1 MARVRKNE
9 IFLHKISYI
18 PVKPIFRINFS
29 ALRQFK
35 PGLTGALCLLL
46 LAGAGLNSCSNKKN
60 TFTRRVYHNLTAH
73 YNTWW
78 NGNESLKEGIRDL
91 DRNVK
96 DNYTEILPVFKLGSK
111 KDIGSL
117 NPKADRAIEK
127 ASKVIQN
134 NSMYFNK
141 KEYNRWIDDSY
152 FMIGKAYFYKQE
164 YTSARRTFEF
174 ILTRYKDSPLTG
186 EIYLWL
192 ALTNNQ
198 LGHFTRS
205 EADLE
210 KFRVLMSRTP
220 QPRSRM
226 LFFQKVSADYWL
238 KLERPEDAKKH
249 LHAAV
254 QLSRDKAGKTRMLF
268 ILGQI
273 YMEEGQLARATDMFR
288 EVVRRNPRY
297 DMVFT
302 AQLNIAKCFDVAS
315 GQAGRIEKMLL
326 GMLGDEKNKPYQDQV
341 YYALAEIQFKQGNND
356 KGMEY
361 LRLSVARSKSND
373 FQRVQSSLRL
383 AGIYFE
389 KPEYIQAQAY
399 YDTALQA
406 LPREHPDYEQLK
418 EKTIV
423 LTDLVT
429 NLVVVQHEDSLQRLA
444 AMPEAERLR
453 VIDAIIARI
462 AEEERKKQEEERM
475 DFGGMPGLNQMSRD
489 MQNTTSGAWYFYNP
503 SAISFGFTDFK
514 RRWGNR
520 KLEDLWRLSNKQVMD
535 FGDDPGGLAAK
546 GDSLSADSTLAK
558 RSTDPKKRETYLQDI
573 PLTPESIEASN
584 IKIAEALFNA
594 AFIYREGLK
603 DNGNSAETFEELA
616 TRFPDTTIN
625 KNYLITCYQLVVLN
639 ERLGN
644 QEKADYYK
652 GLLIN
657 GFPDTDY
664 ARILADPD
672 YNREI
677 ERKNNAAGDFY
688 RNSYEAYTSGQ
699 YYLVVMNC
707 DDARLRFGDSKL
719 IPKFD
724 FLRALAIGKIDS
736 RDSLVANLQ
745 RVVKKHPGSDVAR
758 SAGDILQ
765 ALARQDPEL
774 AGRISLDSTPVQPDT
789 LAIDISIYKPG
800 SQGQHFFLV
809 AANAKQID
817 INALKIRLSD
827 FNERSYRL
835 ENFTISSIVLNDTLE
850 VVSVGVFKSGDASM
864 NYYREIIENDYVFAA
879 LKGKNF
885 NTFVISAVNY
895 PVYYQDKDTRRYM
908 VFFEKEYLKRKN

>member
-1 MARVRKNE
+1 M
-9 IFLHKISYI
+9 
-18 PVKPIFRINFS
+18 KPIFRINFS
-29 ALRQFK
+29 ALRHFK

-46 LAGAGLNSCSNKKN
+46 VAGAGLNSCSNKKN

-78 NGNESLKEGIRDL
+78 NGNESLREGIRDL
-91 DRNVK
+91 DKNVK
-96 DNYTEILPVFKLGSK
+96 DNYTEVLPVFKLGGK
-111 KDIGSL
+111 KDLGPI

-186 EIYLWL
+186 EIFLWL
-192 ALTNNQ
+192 ALTNNE

-210 KFRVLMSRTP
+210 KFRALMSRIP
-220 QPRSRM
+220 QPRSMM
-226 LFFQKVSADYWL
+226 LFYQKVSADYWL
-238 KLERPEDAKKH
+238 KQERPENAKNH

-273 YMEEGQLARATDMFR
+273 YMEEGQFSRATEMFR

-302 AQLNIAKCFDVAS
+302 AQLNIAKSFDVAS
-315 GQAGRIEKMLL
+315 GQAGRIEKMLE
-326 GMLGDEKNKPYQDQV
+326 GMLKDEKNKPYQDQI
-341 YYALAEIQFKQGNND
+341 YYALAEIQFKQGNITP
-356 KGMEY
+356 GMDY

-383 AGIYFE
+383 AGLYFE
-389 KPEYIQAQAY
+389 KPQYIEAQAY

-406 LPREHPDYEQLK
+406 LPREHPDYEGLK
-418 EKTIV
+418 EKTVV

-429 NLVVVQHEDSLQRLA
+429 NLVVVQNEDSLQRLA
-444 AMPEAERLR
+444 AMPEAERIR
-453 VIDAIIARI
+453 VIDAIIAKI

-475 DFGGMPGLNQMSRD
+475 EYGGLPGFNQMGRD
-489 MQNTTSGAWYFYNP
+489 MQTTTSGAWYFYNP

-514 RRWGNR
+514 RKWGNR

-535 FGDDPGGLAAK
+535 FGDDPKELAAK
-546 GDSLSADSTLAK
+546 GDSLAGDSTLAK
-558 RSTDPKKRETYLQDI
+558 RSSDPKKRETYLQDI
-573 PLTPESIEASN
+573 PLTPESILASN
-584 IKIAEALFNA
+584 IKISEALFNA

-603 DNGNSAETFEELA
+603 DLGNSAETFEVLA
-616 TRFPDTTIN
+616 TRFPDTAIN

-652 GLLIN
+652 SLLIN

-677 ERKNNAAGDFY
+677 ERKNNAASDFY
-688 RNSYEAYTSGQ
+688 RRTYEAYTSGQ

-707 DDARLRFGDSKL
+707 DDARLRFAESKQ

-724 FLRALAIGKIDS
+724 FLRALAIGKVDIQ
-736 RDSLVANLQ
+736 DSLVANLQ
-745 RVVKKHPGSDVAR
+745 KVVKRHPGTEVAR
-758 SAGDILQ
+758 SAADILQ

-774 AGRISLDSTPVQPDT
+774 AGRISLDPMVADSAAKVEDV
-789 LAIDISIYKPG
+789 SIYNPG
-800 SQGQHFFLV
+800 IQGQHFFLI
-809 AANAKQID
+809 AANSKQID
-817 INALKIRLSD
+817 VNALKIRLSD

-850 VVSVGVFKSGDASM
+850 VVSVGVFKSGDASL
-864 NYYREIIENDYVFAA
+864 NYYREIIDNDYVFSA
-879 LKGKNF
+879 LRRSNYDA
-885 NTFVISAVNY
+885 FVISAINY
-895 PVYYQDKDTRRYM
+895 PVYYQDKNTRRYM
-908 VFFEKEYLKRKN
+908 AFFEKEYLKRKN